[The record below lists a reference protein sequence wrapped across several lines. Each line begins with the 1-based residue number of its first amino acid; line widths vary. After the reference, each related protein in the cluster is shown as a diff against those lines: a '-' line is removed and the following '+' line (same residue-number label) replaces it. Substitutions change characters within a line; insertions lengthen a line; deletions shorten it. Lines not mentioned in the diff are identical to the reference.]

1 MIAAFGE
8 SIFASVDIVENI
20 FGARLAGAKQQ
31 GAKEHEKNDR
41 GREFFHENIIA
52 RLRKI
57 SKIFRPCPAFYRGAD
72 KTAPLY
78 LLLSAR
84 GHDRRKRRHARQKKF
99 VARVLTGHIDHR
111 EQFFSRRH
119 GRVQC
124 RRAGEHAADG
134 YVPARRGRKRNVAS
148 GHRGKVER
156 TRGRGVKPRVERP
169 LAREVL
175 PCGDGIVGVDLRQFS
190 AHGHG
195 HGVLRV
201 LRGKREIVRQ
211 GDTSARSRSAHI
223 KRVALRLIRRQRR
236 VERRSRERGRGER
249 ANSRGTRGTRRPRRS
264 RRTRVAL

>member
-1 MIAAFGE
+1 MRVYSHLSTLLKTYSGRVLQAQSSKAQE
-8 SIFASVDIVENI
+8 ST
-20 FGARLAGAKQQ
+20 K
-31 GAKEHEKNDR
+31 KNYR
-41 GREFFHENIIA
+41 GGEFFHENIIE

-57 SKIFRPCPAFYRGAD
+57 SKFFRPCPAFYRGAD
-72 KTAPLY
+72 KTAPLC

-84 GHDRRKRRHARQKKF
+84 GHDRRKRRHARQKEF
-99 VARVLTGHIDHR
+99 VTRGLTGHIDHR

-119 GRVQC
+119 GRVQR

-156 TRGRGVKPRVERP
+156 TRGRGVKPRIERP

-175 PCGDGIVGVDLRQFS
+175 PCGDGIVGVDLRQLS

-201 LRGKREIVRQ
+201 LRGEREIIRQ
-211 GDTSARSRSAHI
+211 GDTAARSRAAHI

-249 ANSRGTRGTRRPRRS
+249 GNSRGTRGTRRTRRS
-264 RRTRVAL
+264 RRTSVTL